1 VSWLGDPNANQ
12 TVLSVSYALRGS
24 KPRI

>member
-12 TVLSVSYALRGS
+12 TVLSVSYALRGA